1 MGAGTDQD
9 GQQPSNIALRRD
21 RYIDQSRSLYA
32 WKPNVVHPETGGVK
46 RRACVNCTVGKA
58 KCSPHSNDI
67 CERCHRLGKQCV
79 YLNVADKRKS
89 PGSNTRV
96 KLLEKRVEGLVS
108 LLTNPSLQ
116 STASPDPSI
125 QTSRLEPQPQ
135 QPTGTL
141 REPQSQP
148 YSIPSVSSVGVASLT
163 QLTPPTS
170 DAGSALG
177 TKPPDVVDRGLLS
190 AEVAHEALQTFR
202 NKAINHFPF
211 VVLPHHANLYSVR
224 RDSPFLFLCIMAT
237 MMVKDCTL
245 QRQLGEEIRTQAY
258 QRIMMGREKGM
269 DLLQGLLVH
278 VAWYQYQLQPQKQQ
292 MLLMTQLC
300 VNLVYELGIEKCPRA
315 RNQHATAGI
324 LYPSDTQTTL
334 CPIEVRAL
342 LGTYYLAA
350 TFTTKLKK
358 RSLMPHTKYMKK
370 ASRWLSEQREYPT
383 DELIPYLVD
392 IQELSRRI
400 HDTFSFDNPGN
411 IDSVAGS
418 VTESMTR
425 CYLAEIDALH
435 CSIPQVLM
443 QNATL
448 ALEFP
453 AIRAMIQESA
463 LFDEL
468 WCGSNVSPARPA
480 SMFPAARTNLT
491 WDSMQSYK
499 MLIKGLVEYPNA
511 DAFYLTFSTFSKLC
525 SVLSWLAKLVNIAL
539 GPPKSSAD
547 VSSNSS
553 MAQSTLHPWASM
565 VAGDMELRTLVR
577 QAQHKLNCMSANIA
591 SESAEPDSMTT
602 FSILVGSALSVYD
615 KQLQEYQRSSQQQ
628 APAEPLLSQ
637 TIPAGAEVGGFPELY
652 PVPPPDAAT
661 LDFFGNLMPQFWDD
675 NAGFQLDAFQDMI
688 WDRFLDDA
696 ILLP

>member
-1 MGAGTDQD
+1 MSSIQKPGGA
-9 GQQPSNIALRRD
+9 
-21 RYIDQSRSLYA
+21 
-32 WKPNVVHPETGGVK
+32 K

-67 CERCHRLGKQCV
+67 CERCHRLGKECV

-89 PGSNTRV
+89 PGSNTTRRV

-116 STASPDPSI
+116 STASPDPLI
-125 QTSRLEPQPQ
+125 QTSGPEPQPQ
-135 QPTGTL
+135 QSIGTL

-170 DAGSALG
+170 DAGSAWG
-177 TKPPDVVDRGLLS
+177 TRPPDVVDRGLLS
-190 AEVAHEALQTFR
+190 AEVAHETLQTFR

-211 VVLPHHANLYSVR
+211 VVLPHHANLHSVR
-224 RDSPFLFLCIMAT
+224 RDTPFLFLCIMAT

-258 QRIMMGREKGM
+258 QRIMMGREKSM

-315 RNQHATAGI
+315 RSQNATAGI

-358 RSLMPHTKYMKK
+358 RSLMPHTKFMKQ
-370 ASRWLSEQREYPT
+370 ASRWLSERREYPT

-392 IQELSRRI
+392 MQELSRRI

-418 VTESMTR
+418 VTESMTK
-425 CYLAEIDALH
+425 CYLAEIDSLQ

-443 QNATL
+443 QNGKAHHIPPYRFVSSQRQTATL

-468 WCGSNVSPARPA
+468 WCGSDASAARPA
-480 SMFPAARTNLT
+480 SIFPAARTSLT

-499 MLIKGLVEYPNA
+499 LLIKGLVEYPNA

-547 VSSNSS
+547 VPSDSSI
-553 MAQSTLHPWASM
+553 AQSASHPWASM
-565 VAGDMELRTLVR
+565 VAGDVELRNLVR
-577 QAQHKLNCMSANIA
+577 QAQHKLNCMSADIA

-628 APAEPLLSQ
+628 APAEPLLNQ
-637 TIPAGAEVGGFPELY
+637 TIPAGAEVGEFPELY

>member
-1 MGAGTDQD
+1 MSSIQ
-9 GQQPSNIALRRD
+9 
-21 RYIDQSRSLYA
+21 
-32 WKPNVVHPETGGVK
+32 KPGGVK

-58 KCSPHSNDI
+58 KCSPHSDDI

-116 STASPDPSI
+116 STASPDSLT
-125 QTSRLEPQPQ
+125 QTSGLEPQPQ
-135 QPTGTL
+135 QSSGAL

-170 DAGSALG
+170 DAGSAWG
-177 TKPPDVVDRGLLS
+177 TRPPDVVDRGLLS
-190 AEVAHEALQTFR
+190 AEIAHEALQTFR

-211 VVLPHHANLYSVR
+211 VVLPHHASLHSVR
-224 RDSPFLFLCIMAT
+224 RESPFLFLCIMAT

-258 QRIMMGREKGM
+258 QRIMMGREKSM

-315 RNQHATAGI
+315 RNQNATAGI

-358 RSLMPHTKYMKK
+358 RSLMPHTKYMKQT
-370 ASRWLSEQREYPT
+370 SRWLSKQREYPT
-383 DELIPYLVD
+383 DELISYLVD
-392 IQELSRRI
+392 VQELSRRI

-425 CYLAEIDALH
+425 CYLAEIDALQG
-435 CSIPQVLM
+435 SVPQVLM
-443 QNATL
+443 RNATL

-468 WCGSNVSPARPA
+468 WCGSDASPARPA
-480 SMFPAARTNLT
+480 SIFPAARTSLT
-491 WDSMQSYK
+491 WDSIQSYK
-499 MLIKGLVEYPNA
+499 MLIKGLVEYPNE

-539 GPPKSSAD
+539 GPPKSTAD
-547 VSSNSS
+547 APSDSL
-553 MAQSTLHPWASM
+553 MAQSVSHPWASM
-565 VAGDMELRTLVR
+565 VAGDVELRNLVR
-577 QAQHKLNCMSANIA
+577 QAQHKLNCMSSDIV

-628 APAEPLLSQ
+628 APVEPLLNQ
-637 TIPAGAEVGGFPELY
+637 TIPAGPVVGEFPELY
-652 PVPPPDAAT
+652 LALPPDAAT

-675 NAGFQLDAFQDMI
+675 SAGFQLDAFQDMI

>member
-1 MGAGTDQD
+1 MASIQK
-9 GQQPSNIALRRD
+9 S
-21 RYIDQSRSLYA
+21 
-32 WKPNVVHPETGGVK
+32 GGVK

-58 KCSPHSNDI
+58 KCSPHSSEI
-67 CERCHRLGKQCV
+67 CERCHRLDKECV

-89 PGSNTRV
+89 PGSNSRV

-108 LLTNPSLQ
+108 LLTNPSQQ
-116 STASPDPSI
+116 STASPDPLT
-125 QTSRLEPQPQ
+125 QTPRQTPGLETQPQ
-135 QPTGTL
+135 QFL
-141 REPQSQP
+141 RASQGPQSQP
-148 YSIPSVSSVGVASLT
+148 YSIPSSSSIGVASLT
-163 QLTPPTS
+163 QLSPPTS
-170 DAGSALG
+170 DAGSAWVPR
-177 TKPPDVVDRGLLS
+177 PPDVVDRGILS
-190 AEVAHEALQTFR
+190 AEAAHELLQTFR
-202 NKAINHFPF
+202 NKAIHHFPF
-211 VVLPHHANLYSVR
+211 VVLPHHANLHSVR
-224 RDSPFLFLCIMAT
+224 KDTPFLFLCIMAT
-237 MMVKDCTL
+237 MMVKDCSL

-258 QRIMMGREKGM
+258 QRIMMGREKSM

-315 RNQHATAGI
+315 RSQTMTASIIG
-324 LYPSDTQTTL
+324 PSDIHITL
-334 CPIEVRAL
+334 SNSTEVRAL
-342 LGTYYLAA
+342 LGTYYLTA

-358 RSLMPHTKYMKK
+358 RSLMPHTKYMKQ
-370 ASRWLSEQREYPT
+370 AGQWLSERKEYPT

-400 HDTFSFDNPGN
+400 HDTFSFDNLGN
-411 IDSVAGS
+411 IDPVAGP
-418 VTESMTR
+418 VTESITKFH
-425 CYLAEIDALH
+425 LAEIDALQR
-435 CSIPQVLM
+435 SIPQALM

-468 WCGSNVSPARPA
+468 WFGSDASPA
-480 SMFPAARTNLT
+480 SMYPAARTTLT

-499 MLIKGLVEYPNA
+499 LLLKGLVEYPN
-511 DAFYLTFSTFSKLC
+511 DEAFYLTFSTFSKLC

-539 GPPKSSAD
+539 GPSKNSD
-547 VSSNSS
+547 SS
-553 MAQSTLHPWASM
+553 MAQPTSHPWAAM
-565 VAGDMELRTLVR
+565 IAGDVELRNLVR
-577 QAQHKLNCMSANIA
+577 QAQHKLNCMSADIA
-591 SESAEPDSMTT
+591 SGSAEPDSMTT

-628 APAEPLLSQ
+628 APAQPLLSHP
-637 TIPAGAEVGGFPELY
+637 IPTGVEVGEFPQLY
-652 PVPPPDAAT
+652 PVLPPDAAT
-661 LDFFGNLMPQFWDD
+661 LDFFGNLMPQFLDD

>member
-1 MGAGTDQD
+1 MSSIQ
-9 GQQPSNIALRRD
+9 
-21 RYIDQSRSLYA
+21 
-32 WKPNVVHPETGGVK
+32 KPGGVK

-67 CERCHRLGKQCV
+67 CERCHRLGKECI

-89 PGSNTRV
+89 PGSNSRV

-108 LLTNPSLQ
+108 LLTNPSQQ
-116 STASPDPSI
+116 STASPDPLT
-125 QTSRLEPQPQ
+125 QTSGLEPQPQ
-135 QPTGTL
+135 QSSLAL
-141 REPQSQP
+141 RDPQSQP
-148 YSIPSVSSVGVASLT
+148 YSTPSVSSVGVASLA
-163 QLTPPTS
+163 QLSPPTS

-177 TKPPDVVDRGLLS
+177 TRAPDVVDRGLMS
-190 AEVAHEALQTFR
+190 AEVAHEVLQTFR
-202 NKAINHFPF
+202 NKAISHFPF
-211 VVLPHHANLYSVR
+211 VVLPHHANLHSVR

-258 QRIMMGREKGM
+258 QRIMMGREKSM

-315 RNQHATAGI
+315 RNQNATAGI
-324 LYPSDTQTTL
+324 FSPSDNQATL
-334 CPIEVRAL
+334 DTIEVRAL

-358 RSLMPHTKYMKK
+358 RSLMPHTKYMKQ
-370 ASRWLSEQREYPT
+370 ASRWLSERREYPT
-383 DELIPYLVD
+383 DELIPHLVD

-425 CYLAEIDALH
+425 CYLAEIDAFQF
-435 CSIPQVLM
+435 SIPQVLM
-443 QNATL
+443 QN

-468 WCGSNVSPARPA
+468 WCGSDASTIRPA
-480 SMFPAARTNLT
+480 SVIPAARTNLT

-499 MLIKGLVEYPNA
+499 MLIKGLVEYPNE

-547 VSSNSS
+547 VPSDSS
-553 MAQSTLHPWASM
+553 MAQPASHPWAVM
-565 VAGDMELRTLVR
+565 VAGDVELRNLVR
-577 QAQHKLNCMSANIA
+577 QAQHKLNCMSADIS

-628 APAEPLLSQ
+628 APAEPLLNQ
-637 TIPAGAEVGGFPELY
+637 TIPAGAEVGEFPELC
-652 PVPPPDAAT
+652 PVLPPDAAT

>member
-1 MGAGTDQD
+1 MSSIQ
-9 GQQPSNIALRRD
+9 
-21 RYIDQSRSLYA
+21 
-32 WKPNVVHPETGGVK
+32 KPGGVK

-67 CERCHRLGKQCV
+67 CERCHRLGKECV

-96 KLLEKRVEGLVS
+96 KLLEKRVEGLVT

-116 STASPDPSI
+116 STASPDPLT
-125 QTSRLEPQPQ
+125 QTSGLEPQLQ
-135 QPTGTL
+135 QSTGALQT
-141 REPQSQP
+141 PQSQP
-148 YSIPSVSSVGVASLT
+148 YSIPSGSSVGVAPLT
-163 QLTPPTS
+163 QLSPPTS
-170 DAGSALG
+170 DAGSAWG
-177 TKPPDVVDRGLLS
+177 TRPPDVVDRGIVS
-190 AEVAHEALQTFR
+190 AEVAHELLETFR

-211 VVLPHHANLYSVR
+211 VVLPHHASLHSVR

-258 QRIMMGREKGM
+258 QRIMMGREKSM

-315 RNQHATAGI
+315 RNQNATAGI
-324 LYPSDTQTTL
+324 LCPPDTQSTL
-334 CPIEVRAL
+334 SPTEVRAL

-358 RSLMPHTKYMKK
+358 RSLMPHTKYMKQT
-370 ASRWLSEQREYPT
+370 SQWLSKQKEYPT

-400 HDTFSFDNPGN
+400 HDSFSFDNPGN
-411 IDSVAGS
+411 MDSVSGS
-418 VTESMTR
+418 VTESMAK
-425 CYLAEIDALH
+425 CYLAEIDALQ

-468 WCGSNVSPARPA
+468 WCGSDVSPARTA
-480 SMFPAARTNLT
+480 SMLPAARTTLT
-491 WDSMQSYK
+491 WESMQSYK
-499 MLIKGLVEYPNA
+499 MLLKGLVEYPNE

-547 VSSNSS
+547 VNSS
-553 MAQSTLHPWASM
+553 MVQSTSHPWASM
-565 VAGDMELRTLVR
+565 VAGDVELRNLVR
-577 QAQHKLNCMSANIA
+577 QAQHKLNCMSAGIA
-591 SESAEPDSMTT
+591 SGSAEPDSMTT

-628 APAEPLLSQ
+628 APAELLPNQAMSS
-637 TIPAGAEVGGFPELY
+637 GAVVGEFPELY
-652 PVPPPDAAT
+652 PVMPPDAAT